1 MQNYAPNA
9 PQISSISNFSP
20 GGQTFIKQT
29 FAGAVEIPETNLNV
43 SRHRYDK
50 RRVNVSKVINYENA
64 LKQMAQD
71 NSVFLNTK
79 ITKDFE
85 LNLNYPRTDFINN
98 FRNEIKD
105 LEEKEKQKIY
115 NYFDFEIKENDE
127 GIVYISGYPIN
138 FYDEEKLAE
147 IQKDSTK
154 EITERLIPL
163 VDKFNHNKITVKN
176 NPELSSQLNY
186 IISLFPELNTIIGK
200 KQHKTHH
207 FTVDI
212 HTLKVL
218 QGVMSDPEYKTLSEE
233 DRKIINTAT
242 LLHDIAKIEGITD
255 KRHPHCSAI
264 DAYNIIQRMNLPE
277 SENKKI
283 YTLIKNH
290 DWLERYNGSVYLG
303 DGNYRK
309 FTDAERTCVAK
320 DIASELREGDMFK
333 MAVILAK
340 ADMKA
345 VKENDAF
352 YERFRDVLEHGEV
365 EIMQLIK

>member
-1 MQNYAPNA
+1 
-9 PQISSISNFSP
+9 
-20 GGQTFIKQT
+20 
-29 FAGAVEIPETNLNV
+29 
-43 SRHRYDK
+43 
-50 RRVNVSKVINYENA
+50 
-64 LKQMAQD
+64 
-71 NSVFLNTK
+71 
-79 ITKDFE
+79 
-85 LNLNYPRTDFINN
+85 
-98 FRNEIKD
+98 
-105 LEEKEKQKIY
+105 
-115 NYFDFEIKENDE
+115 
-127 GIVYISGYPIN
+127 
-138 FYDEEKLAE
+138 
-147 IQKDSTK
+147 
-154 EITERLIPL
+154 
-163 VDKFNHNKITVKN
+163 
-176 NPELSSQLNY
+176 
-186 IISLFPELNTIIGK
+186 
-200 KQHKTHH
+200 
-207 FTVDI
+207 
-212 HTLKVL
+212 
-218 QGVMSDPEYKTLSEE
+218 MSDPEYKTLSEE

-309 FTDAERTCVAK
+309 FTDA
-320 DIASELREGDMFK
+320 